1 MVNVMN
7 RLGYDHCVCIPS
19 IGIVGGF
26 CVAWKRGIQCY
37 MLEEFAEGL
46 HLSIHM
52 GENFPDWSLYCVYGT
67 PYYSLKGSYW
77 KWLSETVSNCNSPW
91 VLLGDL
97 NVILDDSEKEEGRTF
112 QRKEGEFLSNFL
124 FEVGGV
130 DLGCDGGMC
139 TWQNSRIAESRVRKR
154 LNRAIADAR
163 WCTEFSNAR
172 VSKFPIK
179 GSDHAPI
186 LLNIWGDQ
194 TRLRYLF
201 RFLEVWTSRPDCEV
215 IIQNSWRRVVTG
227 EVAAQLQ
234 KKLKGT
240 AHDLKKWNR
249 EVFGFCD
256 KRLKELAAHLQAIQS
271 AQISQY
277 NVEREAEIQLDIIDM
292 EAKMDRIWK
301 QKSRENW
308 LLNGDDNTKFFHKST
323 IIRRRRNFIGSIED
337 DQRVWLRQR
346 EEIGGYFQTKFKAL
360 YESSENDIGEDFESL
375 FQDKVM

>member
-1 MVNVMN
+1 MRCLSWNCRGLRRPAAERTLRGLVRNSDADLLFLAETKVDELRMVNVMN

-19 IGIVGGF
+19 IGIAGGF
-26 CVAWKRGIQCY
+26 RVAWKRGIQCH

-52 GENFPDWSLYCVYGT
+52 GENFPDWSIFCVYGT

-77 KWLSETVSNCNSPW
+77 KWLSET
-91 VLLGDL
+91 
-97 NVILDDSEKEEGRTF
+97 
-112 QRKEGEFLSNFL
+112 
-124 FEVGGV
+124 
-130 DLGCDGGMC
+130 
-139 TWQNSRIAESRVRKR
+139 NSRIAESRVRKS
-154 LNRAIADAR
+154 LDRAIADAR

-172 VSKFPIK
+172 VSKFPIT

-186 LLNIWGDQ
+186 LINIWGDQ

-215 IIQNSWRRVVTG
+215 IIQNSWRRAVTG
-227 EVAAQLQ
+227 EVVAQLQ

-256 KRLKELAAHLQAIQS
+256 KRLNELAAHLQAIQS
-271 AQISQY
+271 APISQY
-277 NVEREAEIQLDIIDM
+277 NVKREAEIQLDIIDM

-301 QKSRENW
+301 
-308 LLNGDDNTKFFHKST
+308 
-323 IIRRRRNFIGSIED
+323 
-337 DQRVWLRQR
+337 
-346 EEIGGYFQTKFKAL
+346 
-360 YESSENDIGEDFESL
+360 
-375 FQDKVM
+375 